1 MFDLPN
7 IAFNPIFTCFG
18 SARQNVAE
26 KMNLIALMHLY
37 LITVVSIYL
46 ATFYPMD
53 TRINA
58 KVQLLVWF
66 QICESILRNLMK
78 MLYYSN
84 DLVMMGGVRKQ
95 RVSQVNQA
103 KDLGD
108 L

>member
-1 MFDLPN
+1 MWQKKNEPYCQLF
-7 IAFNPIFTCFG
+7 
-18 SARQNVAE
+18 
-26 KMNLIALMHLY
+26 ALVHLY
-37 LITVVSIYL
+37 PITVVSIYL
-46 ATFYPMD
+46 ATLHPID

-58 KVQLLVWF
+58 KVELLVWF

-95 RVSQVNQA
+95 RVSQVNQP